1 MYFGPVEFD
10 SNIMCDCFN
19 LTAMGGGCLAG
30 FPLDK
35 AVAYEKLRNPFVIND
50 LDLQYCIQDR

>member
-1 MYFGPVEFD
+1 MKGGD
-10 SNIMCDCFN
+10 S
-19 LTAMGGGCLAG
+19 LAG

>member
-1 MYFGPVEFD
+1 MVCVYTGISGYILVLLP
-10 SNIMCDCFN
+10 
-19 LTAMGGGCLAG
+19 LKG

-50 LDLQYCIQDR
+50 LDLQYYIQDR